1 MKNLTILALIT
12 ALASGAFAHSGVDS
26 ILPKDGA
33 TLAEVPAEISL
44 SFAGEI
50 RLTRVD
56 MIHQDGPAIRLD
68 LSDQTSFTRVFSLP
82 VDGRGKGIYRIKW
95 RGLGKDGHAMQG
107 EFMFTVD

>member
-1 MKNLTILALIT
+1 MKNLTILALMN
-12 ALASGAFAHSGVDS
+12 ALASGALAHSGVDS

-33 TLAEVPAEISL
+33 TLAEVPSEISF
-44 SFAGEI
+44 SFKGEI

-56 MIHQDGPAIRLD
+56 MIHQDNPAIRLD

-82 VDGRGKGIYRIKW
+82 LDGKGEGIYRIKW

-107 EFMFTVD
+107 EFTFTVD